1 VPSAGE
7 TLPADAESPSS
18 EVPAAE
24 ESAADTP
31 GAQSVATGDAGN
43 AGDAEGGIP
52 GADDVA
58 AQPEGRFAPATSG
71 TGEGDA
77 GESEAFGNVD
87 DDGPVVRAV
96 SFQPIE
102 SRHDAHERANIDL
115 LLDVKLPVTVELGRT
130 EVPVKDILEFGPGS
144 VIELSKEANEPVD
157 LFVNGVL
164 VARGEVV
171 VSDDRFGIR
180 LTSLI
185 SPEERIMS
193 LGGAA

>member
-1 VPSAGE
+1 M
-7 TLPADAESPSS
+7 
-18 EVPAAE
+18 
-24 ESAADTP
+24 
-31 GAQSVATGDAGN
+31 ATGDAGDAGN
-43 AGDAEGGIP
+43 A
-52 GADDVA
+52 
-58 AQPEGRFAPATSG
+58 
-71 TGEGDA
+71 GDA